1 MTVRA
6 GRGARTRVSVPKTQL
21 MLWAREWALGPS
33 DARGASPY
41 VSHVASGTGQEEAG
55 TAGGTQETCESAAT
69 GRPNPEGNTM
79 SNITLKTAVRVNG
92 WANTAVSAI
101 QKRYEAK
108 DRGQTA
114 FEYLGIILVVVA
126 IIGAIMATGI
136 GGAISNRISSMV
148 TAITAG

>member
-1 MTVRA
+1 
-6 GRGARTRVSVPKTQL
+6 
-21 MLWAREWALGPS
+21 
-33 DARGASPY
+33 
-41 VSHVASGTGQEEAG
+41 
-55 TAGGTQETCESAAT
+55 
-69 GRPNPEGNTM
+69 M

-92 WANTAVSAI
+92 WANTTVSAI